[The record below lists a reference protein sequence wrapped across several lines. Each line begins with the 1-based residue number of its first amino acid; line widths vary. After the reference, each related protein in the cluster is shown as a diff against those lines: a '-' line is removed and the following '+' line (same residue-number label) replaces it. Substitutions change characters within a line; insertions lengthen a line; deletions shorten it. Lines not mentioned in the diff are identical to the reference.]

1 MTLPDCP
8 THGPMQKVP
17 AGTPEQA
24 WCGEWWRCEL
34 CTHSV
39 LRPSENIMSAYD
51 IRRCPH
57 CGHPFPHH
65 YAGCRITRIRAMEK
79 NQ

>member
-1 MTLPDCP
+1 MTRYNTD
-8 THGPMQKVP
+8 K
-17 AGTPEQA
+17 
-24 WCGEWWRCEL
+24 
-34 CTHSV
+34 
-39 LRPSENIMSAYD
+39 
-51 IRRCPH
+51 CPH